1 MDPSIAALGA
11 GALVLVALLA
21 WSIARVSRQAAELHG
36 REMGL
41 LDHLRELRY
50 RALASLAALGAAAT
64 VLFSFGYRWFV
75 VAERLVPVPWP
86 TVEESFA
93 SRGLNL
99 LLDHAL
105 PGFVQVFAMTPTEAI
120 MALLKTSM
128 IGAIVLAAPVVAYQV
143 AAFVAPALRPGER
156 RIVAQLALPA
166 LVLYLLGVAF
176 ALLLMVPVT
185 LRLLYAYAE
194 PIGAQA
200 IAQPGDVLTF
210 VLFSTLVFGVAFQT
224 PLVMGG
230 LSRGGLVSPAAMG
243 RHWRGIVVGV
253 LVAGAVLTDP
263 NPITQLLVGGPLI
276 LLYAIGLLVAKLA
289 WRGDRADTASFE

>member
-1 MDPSIAALGA
+1 MDPSLVALGA
-11 GALVLVALLA
+11 ASAVLIALLG
-21 WSIARVSRQAAELHG
+21 WSMARVSRRAGDLHG

-64 VLFSFGYRWFV
+64 ILFSFGYRWFLL
-75 VAERLVPVPWP
+75 AGRAVPVPWP
-86 TVEESFA
+86 TVENSFA
-93 SRGLNL
+93 AKALNL

-105 PGFVQVFAMTPTEAI
+105 PGFVEVYAMTPTEAI

-128 IGAIVLAAPVVAYQV
+128 IGALVLAAPVVAYQV
-143 AAFVAPALRPGER
+143 AAFVAPALHPDER
-156 RIVAQLALPA
+156 RVVGWLVVPA
-166 LVLYLLGVAF
+166 LGLYLLGVAF

-185 LRLLYAYAE
+185 LQLLYAYAE

-210 VLFSTLVFGVAFQT
+210 VLFSTVVFGVAFQT

-230 LSRGGLVSPAAMG
+230 LARGGLVSPAAMG
-243 RHWRGIVVGV
+243 RHWRGIVVGI
-253 LVAGAVLTDP
+253 LITGAVLTDP
-263 NPITQLLVGGPLI
+263 NPITQLLVGGPLV
-276 LLYAIGLLVAKLA
+276 LLYGIGLLVAKLA
-289 WRGDRADTASFE
+289 WRGDRSDTASFE